1 MLRTGGSGAPRP
13 VAAPGVQGVSSAP
26 RGRAQGAWRGPA
38 ASRCAPGPGVGG
50 WGPQG
55 RGWSLRAACVGS
67 VRKRWSSTARAG
79 AGGCGG
85 LRRAAPGVLSA
96 SATGPCREPARCPAH
111 LVPARRWRQ
120 GLEEGR
126 DQVSLCGAP
135 RDPGSRAGRWGG
147 RAEVPVAGLEVRG
160 KNVRVL
166 QGD

>member
-1 MLRTGGSGAPRP
+1 M
-13 VAAPGVQGVSSAP
+13 SAP
-26 RGRAQGAWRGPA
+26 NGRLRCAAAGRGPGRSGGVVGAQRARAGCLAGTSRVSLRPGAW
-38 ASRCAPGPGVGG
+38 G